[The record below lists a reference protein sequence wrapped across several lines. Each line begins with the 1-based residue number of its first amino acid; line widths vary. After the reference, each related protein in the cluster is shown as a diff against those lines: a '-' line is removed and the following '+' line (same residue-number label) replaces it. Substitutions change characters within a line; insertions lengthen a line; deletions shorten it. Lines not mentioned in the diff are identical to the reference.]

1 MASSNPP
8 PSVGE
13 RLTLTYT
20 TRGSLPLRV
29 DIYPFV
35 ARPPATSTSSSFPP
49 PSPFVL
55 YLHSSPRNPCFA
67 GSRRSVPPW
76 LFSVCKKN
84 GWPLL
89 SADYR
94 LAPEATLADSWSD
107 LQALWAFIEDEGA
120 MNWAIAS
127 AGGGSEADSGL
138 VTLGDGLTS
147 LQQRGG
153 IAAHKGCIVA
163 PGGTSYLGAIGCVF
177 RWCTFDL
184 TSPYTDLAICPLPD
198 IHLRTHLDSGAMLKP
213 APLAIF
219 LTHPILDPTA
229 PFYTRPSPPLPPSP
243 AVKRRIARLQSVL
256 AKAGQVKEA
265 IAEASDL
272 DPHGRDSPNRSNW
285 DPAAWWR
292 SRAAK
297 KDRIGH
303 VQGRERQSLY
313 AVVLRSGQLAR
324 LLEPPVRLD
333 ELTAMTTS
341 SAKTQ
346 TPVNRPFP
354 PIMILNSVDDT
365 FIDVSAPDRF
375 LQSLRNADP
384 AATVM
389 DHLLDLGLEEQ
400 MKQSARAANVSAATA
415 KANAAAAHP
424 SRRARGSDSK
434 STATTAPST
443 GELFDP
449 SRRFIHRTISKA
461 FHGFDCMAQ
470 RDDERFA
477 GEFDAAEAFLA
488 NWIGYAEVSER
499 AALSEMQQRR
509 RTKRHEK
516 L

>member
-29 DIYPFV
+29 DIYPFA

-94 LAPEATLADSWSD
+94 LAPEATLSDSWSD

-163 PGGTSYLGAIGCVF
+163 PGGTSYLGAIG
-177 RWCTFDL
+177 
-184 TSPYTDLAICPLPD
+184 
-198 IHLRTHLDSGAMLKP
+198 GAMLKP

-256 AKAGQVKEA
+256 AKAGQVQEA

-424 SRRARGSDSK
+424 SRRARGSDTK
-434 STATTAPST
+434 STATAAPSST

-488 NWIGYAEVSER
+488 NWVGYAEVSER
-499 AALSEMQQRR
+499 AALSEMQQRG